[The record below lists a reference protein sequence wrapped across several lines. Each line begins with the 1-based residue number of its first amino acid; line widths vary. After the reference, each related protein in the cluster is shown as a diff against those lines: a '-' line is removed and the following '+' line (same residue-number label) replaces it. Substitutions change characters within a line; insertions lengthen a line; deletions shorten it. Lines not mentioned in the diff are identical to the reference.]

1 MAKRESMER
10 SRHRDDPHVG
20 ILNKICI
27 IKNLKEQVEKV
38 GNVSKEMGDFSK
50 NITILI
56 KNLLKIPEKMQYHK

>member
-1 MAKRESMER
+1 MER
-10 SRHRDDPHVG
+10 SRHRDDPHVR
-20 ILNKICI
+20 IFNKICI